1 MAEID
6 RWEFVAYD
14 ISARLVGSI
23 WRCTKCGRIKL
34 IAGSVAP
41 KCECD
46 RCAKE
51 RRNDK
56 DG

>member
-23 WRCTKCGRIKL
+23 WRCTKCGKVKL
-34 IAGSVAP
+34 IAGSNAP
-41 KCECD
+41 KCECGV
-46 RCAKE
+46 CAKKE
-51 RRNDK
+51 KEQK